1 MPDQYQSM
9 SHSKWNCRYH
19 VVFMPKYRRSVFL
32 RKGGTA
38 FGEDISRVGAPERV
52 PDSEGT
58 YNAGPRA
65 HVYRDTTET

>member
-1 MPDQYQSM
+1 
-9 SHSKWNCRYH
+9 
-19 VVFMPKYRRSVFL
+19 MPKYRRSVFL